1 VVTDWLQKS
10 LRFDALSSILLRMA
24 KKAKRPELTHC
35 KVSQTNHPRARWRVF
50 FTTEEDGK
58 RKRVFKSFATEEKA
72 WSFAEKKDLD
82 ISNHGVRFGDIP
94 AEVRRAFDY
103 FRDESAVLRGIGA
116 EVPRFEDLVST
127 ALADIRARHHESA
140 VAALPVAEAVEK
152 FIDYKRSRVG
162 PRQLNDLKD
171 RLKRFAIEHG
181 DKSMPSITTTLVE
194 SWLGNLRSLRNPG
207 KNARPALLAPLTRNH
222 YRATLH
228 ALFEHASAPAR
239 GWCPR
244 NVVSELEPE
253 LVASDEPE
261 AYSPEDAGKIMQAAL
276 DHKPQLVPLLA
287 LGFFAGLRVSE
298 AEAFDLGKL
307 DMEADGFRVGHDRK
321 TGARIAP
328 FTPACKEW
336 ILSQPRRKG
345 RAWLKCSRSLVDEVS
360 ALIALAGVEQID
372 NGARHS
378 FISYRCAETRDIAA
392 VADECGNSVG
402 TIKKHYR
409 HIVTAAEASKY
420 FAIRPETEGE
430 KKAKITSI
438 ETGRMT
444 A

>member
-1 VVTDWLQKS
+1 
-10 LRFDALSSILLRMA
+10 MA

-35 KVSQTNHPRARWRVF
+35 KVSQTNHPRAPWRVF

-58 RKRVFKSFATEEKA
+58 RKRVFKSFAGEESA
-72 WSFAEKKDLD
+72 WSFAVDKDLE

-103 FRDESAVLRGIGA
+103 FRDESATLRGIGA

-140 VAALPVAEAVEK
+140 TAALPVAEAVEK
-152 FIDYKRSRVG
+152 FIEYKTTRVG

-181 DKSMPSITTTLVE
+181 DKSMPSISTALVE

-207 KNARPALLAPLTRNH
+207 NNAKPALLAPLTRNH

-253 LVASDEPE
+253 QVASEEPE
-261 AYSPEDAGKIMQAAL
+261 AYSPEDAGKVMQTAL
-276 DHKPQLVPLLA
+276 DQKPELVPFLA

-307 DMEADGFRVGHDRK
+307 NKDAAEFRVAAGK
-321 TGARIAP
+321 TGARVVP
-328 FTPACKEW
+328 FTAACKEW

-345 RAWLKCSRSLVDEVS
+345 KAWLKSSRTLVDEVA
-360 ALIALAGVEQID
+360 ALFVLAGVEQID

-392 VADECGNSVG
+392 VADECGNSIG

-409 HIVTAAEASKY
+409 SIVTSAEASKF
-420 FAIRPETEGE
+420 FAIRPETEGA

-438 ETGRMT
+438 ETGRG
-444 A
+444 AA